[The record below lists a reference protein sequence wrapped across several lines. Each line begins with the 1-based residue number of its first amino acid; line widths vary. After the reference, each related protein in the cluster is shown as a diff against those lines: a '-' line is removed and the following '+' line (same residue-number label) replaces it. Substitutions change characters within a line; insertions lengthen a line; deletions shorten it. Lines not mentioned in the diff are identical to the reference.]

1 MAKDRVL
8 GRTWSVSGRRRSTE
22 IEEEKASGL
31 VIITHYLGILVICLG
46 YCLRNCRDKS
56 RIYK

>member
-1 MAKDRVL
+1 MECFRKEEVNWVNAA
-8 GRTWSVSGRRRSTE
+8 E